1 MTEHPTQHST
11 EPAKHPA
18 RHSTEPT
25 AHSTEPTDTTGAA
38 TRTAHD
44 APAAPPDRPAP
55 VAYRRRWTALIA
67 LLTAEAMNLLDATI
81 VQVAGPVIH
90 TDLGGPAAAIPWY
103 SAAYTLAFALG
114 LLTAARLGDIAG
126 RRRIFRIGVTAFAL
140 TSLAC
145 ALAPTAGV
153 LIGMRA
159 AQGAAAAL
167 IIPQTFGLIRA
178 MFDGDELPKAL
189 GTIGPV
195 MGLSAV
201 LGPVLGGVLTHAD
214 LFGTSWR
221 AVFLV
226 NLPLAAAVL
235 AIAPLLREDRAP
247 VRPRLDPT
255 GTALAMI
262 GTALL
267 VCPLTAGT
275 GAPSAGAWAAAA
287 LGALVLIVFT
297 AHQRRAA
304 AAGRIP
310 LIEPSLLH
318 GRAFPAALATSTLFF
333 AVMNGVMITV
343 VLHLE
348 LGLGNGP
355 LTAGLTLLPWSAGLA
370 VASWAAGSHL
380 VPRYGTRVLH
390 AGIATL
396 AAGIATAALAYRAT
410 PADDY
415 PLGLPFALALAGL
428 GVGLFTAPFFTA
440 ALRHVSPQETGSA
453 AGLLNA
459 VQQLGGT
466 LGVAIVGGVYLTGDS
481 SGQAAGL
488 SAQHALATAAALLAA
503 TAPAAWAMTTRRR
516 APIGPAEATGNVH

>member
-1 MTEHPTQHST
+1 MTERPITPVGT
-11 EPAKHPA
+11 AGATA
-18 RHSTEPT
+18 R
-25 AHSTEPTDTTGAA
+25 A
-38 TRTAHD
+38 AHD
-44 APAAPPDRPAP
+44 TPAEPDQPAPAA
-55 VAYRRRWTALIA
+55 YRWRWTALVA

-81 VQVAGPVIH
+81 VQVAGPVIRA
-90 TDLGGPAAAIPWY
+90 DLGGPAAAIPWY

-126 RRRIFRIGVTAFAL
+126 RRRVFRIGVTAFAL

-145 ALAPTAGV
+145 ALTPTTTA

-189 GTIGPV
+189 GAIGPV

-201 LGPVLGGVLTHAD
+201 LGPVVGGVLTHAD
-214 LFGTSWR
+214 LLGTSWR

-226 NLPLAAAVL
+226 NLPLAAVVL
-235 AIAPLLREDRAP
+235 AITPRLREDRAP

-255 GTALAMI
+255 GTALAMT

-267 VCPLTAGT
+267 VCPLAVGT
-275 GAPSAGAWAAAA
+275 GAPGATAWVAAG
-287 LGALVLIVFT
+287 LGAIVLIVFT

-304 AAGRIP
+304 AAGRTP
-310 LIEPSLLH
+310 LVEPSLLR
-318 GRAFPAALATSTLFF
+318 GRVFPAALASSTLFF
-333 AVMNGVMITV
+333 AVMSGVVITV

-348 LGLGNGP
+348 LGLHTGP

-396 AAGIATAALAYRAT
+396 AAGLAAAALVYRTA
-410 PADDY
+410 PAGHF

-428 GVGLFTAPFFTA
+428 GVGLFTPPFFTV
-440 ALRHVSPQETGSA
+440 ALSRVSPQETGSA

-466 LGVAIVGGVYLTGDS
+466 LGVAVVGGVYLTGDGA
-481 SGQAAGL
+481 GQAAGL
-488 SAQHALATAAALLAA
+488 SAQHALGTAGALLAA
-503 TAPAAWAMTTRRR
+503 TAPAVWAMIARPDRSSAGRQRR
-516 APIGPAEATGNVH
+516 PLT

>member
-1 MTEHPTQHST
+1 MTEHST
-11 EPAKHPA
+11 APG
-18 RHSTEPT
+18 
-25 AHSTEPTDTTGAA
+25 GAA
-38 TRTAHD
+38 TAGAAPRTASHTTHD
-44 APAAPPDRPAP
+44 TSATPHRPATA
-55 VAYRRRWTALIA
+55 AYRWRWTALIA

-90 TDLGGPAAAIPWY
+90 ADLGGPATGIPWY
-103 SAAYTLAFALG
+103 SAAYTLTFALG

-126 RRRIFRIGVTAFAL
+126 RRRVFRVGVTAFAL
-140 TSLAC
+140 ASLAC
-145 ALAPTAGV
+145 ALAPTAAA
-153 LIGMRA
+153 LIGLRA

-201 LGPVLGGVLTHAD
+201 LGPVLGGALTHAD

-226 NLPLAAAVL
+226 NLPLAAVVL
-235 AIAPLLREDRAP
+235 AIAPRLGEDRAP
-247 VRPRLDPT
+247 VRPHLDPT
-255 GTALAMI
+255 GTALAMA

-267 VCPLTAGT
+267 VCPLAAGT
-275 GAPSAGAWAAAA
+275 GAPSATAWAAAA

-304 AAGRIP
+304 AAGRTP
-310 LIEPSLLH
+310 LVEPSLLR
-318 GRAFPAALATSTLFF
+318 GRTFPAALATSTLFF

-348 LGLGNGP
+348 LGLHTGP
-355 LTAGLTLLPWSAGLA
+355 LAAGLTLLPWSAGLA
-370 VASWAAGSHL
+370 VASWAAGTHL
-380 VPRYGTRVLH
+380 VPRYGTRVLYS
-390 AGIATL
+390 GIATL
-396 AAGIATAALAYRAT
+396 AAGLAAAALAYRTA
-410 PADDY
+410 PVGHY

-428 GVGLFTAPFFTA
+428 GVGLFTPPFFTD
-440 ALRHVSPQETGSA
+440 ALRRIHPQETGSA

-466 LGVAIVGGVYLTGDS
+466 LGVAIVGGLYLNGDG

-488 SAQHALATAAALLAA
+488 SAQHALGAAGALLAA
-503 TAPAAWAMTTRRR
+503 TVPAAWAMTARRR
-516 APIGPAEATGNVH
+516 TRLGAAQAPGDAN

>member
-1 MTEHPTQHST
+1 MAEHST
-11 EPAKHPA
+11 APAG
-18 RHSTEPT
+18 T
-25 AHSTEPTDTTGAA
+25 ADGTADT
-38 TRTAHD
+38 RNDSTAHD
-44 APAAPPDRPAP
+44 APP
-55 VAYRRRWTALIA
+55 AYRWRWTALIA

-90 TDLGGPAAAIPWY
+90 ADLGGAAATIPWY

-126 RRRIFRIGVTAFAL
+126 RRRVFRIGVTAFAL

-145 ALAPTAGV
+145 ALAPDAAV

-159 AQGAAAAL
+159 VQGAAAAL
-167 IIPQTFGLIRA
+167 IIPQTFGLIRT
-178 MFDGDELPKAL
+178 MFDGDELPRAL

-201 LGPVLGGVLTHAD
+201 LGPALGGLLTHAD

-235 AIAPLLREDRAP
+235 AIAPRLREDRAP
-247 VRPRLDPT
+247 ARPRLDPV
-255 GTALAMI
+255 GTALAMA

-267 VCPLTAGT
+267 VCPLAAGT
-275 GAPSAGAWAAAA
+275 GAPDDGAWAAAG
-287 LGALVLIVFT
+287 LGALVLAVFA

-304 AAGRIP
+304 AAGRTP
-310 LIEPSLLH
+310 LVEPSLLR
-318 GRAFPAALATSTLFF
+318 GRVFPAALATSTLFF

-348 LGLGNGP
+348 LGLRTGP

-370 VASWAAGSHL
+370 VASWAAGSRL
-380 VPRYGTRVLH
+380 VPRYGDRVLH
-390 AGIATL
+390 AGVATL
-396 AAGIATAALAYRAT
+396 AAGLSAAVLAYRCA
-410 PADDY
+410 PAGHY
-415 PLGLPFALALAGL
+415 PVGLPFALALAGL
-428 GVGLFTAPFFTA
+428 GVGLFTPPFFTA
-440 ALRHVSPQETGSA
+440 ALRRVSPQETGSA

-466 LGVAIVGGVYLTGDS
+466 LGVALVGGVYLAGDG

-488 SAQHALATAAALLAA
+488 GAQHALGAAGVLLAA
-503 TAPAAWAMTTRRR
+503 AAAAAWVMTARSGGAAQGEGGT
-516 APIGPAEATGNVH
+516 H

>member
-1 MTEHPTQHST
+1 MTEHST
-11 EPAKHPA
+11 PSDQP
-18 RHSTEPT
+18 
-25 AHSTEPTDTTGAA
+25 
-38 TRTAHD
+38 
-44 APAAPPDRPAP
+44 APAASDHPAP
-55 VAYRRRWTALIA
+55 AAYRWRWTALIA
-67 LLTAEAMNLLDATI
+67 LLTAEAMNLLDATV

-90 TDLGGPAAAIPWY
+90 ADLGGSATAIPWY
-103 SAAYTLAFALG
+103 SAAYTLTFALG
-114 LLTAARLGDIAG
+114 LLIAARLGDIAG
-126 RRRIFRIGVTAFAL
+126 RRRVFRIGVTAFAL

-145 ALAPTAGV
+145 ALAPTAAA

-214 LFGTSWR
+214 LLGTSWR

-235 AIAPLLREDRAP
+235 AIAPRLREDRAP

-255 GTALAMI
+255 GTAMAMA

-267 VCPLTAGT
+267 VCPLATDT
-275 GAPSAGAWAAAA
+275 GAPSATAWAAAA
-287 LGALVLIVFT
+287 LGVLMLIAFT

-304 AAGRIP
+304 AAGRTP
-310 LIEPSLLH
+310 LVEPSLLR

-348 LGLGNGP
+348 LGLRAGP
-355 LTAGLTLLPWSAGLA
+355 LAAGFTLVPWSAGLA
-370 VASWAAGSHL
+370 VGSWAAGSHL

-390 AGIATL
+390 VGLAVLASGL
-396 AAGIATAALAYRAT
+396 AAAALAYRAA
-410 PADDY
+410 PAGHY
-415 PLGLPFALALAGL
+415 PFGLPFALALAGL
-428 GVGLFTAPFFTA
+428 GVGLFTPPFFTA
-440 ALRHVSPQETGSA
+440 ALRRVSPQETGSA

-466 LGVAIVGGVYLTGDS
+466 LGVAVIGGVYLTGDG

-488 SAQHALATAAALLAA
+488 SAQHAVGAAGALLAA
-503 TAPAAWAMTTRRR
+503 AAPAAWAMTTRRR
-516 APIGPAEATGNVH
+516 ARIGAAEAAGDAH

>member
-1 MTEHPTQHST
+1 MTR
-11 EPAKHPA
+11 HPA
-18 RHSTEPT
+18 D
-25 AHSTEPTDTTGAA
+25 TDTDTDASARIAA
-38 TRTAHD
+38 TGRADTAPH
-44 APAAPPDRPAP
+44 RH
-55 VAYRRRWTALIA
+55 RWTALIA

-103 SAAYTLAFALG
+103 SAAYTLTFALG

-126 RRRIFRIGVTAFAL
+126 RRRVFRIGVTAFAL

-145 ALAPTAGV
+145 ALAPTTGI
-153 LIGMRA
+153 LIGLRA

-178 MFDGDELPKAL
+178 MFDDDELPKAL

-214 LFGTSWR
+214 LLGTSWR

-235 AIAPLLREDRAP
+235 AVAPRLREDHAP
-247 VRPRLDPT
+247 VRPRLDAT
-255 GTALAMI
+255 GTLLAAA
-262 GTALL
+262 GTTLL
-267 VCPLTAGT
+267 VCPLAAGT
-275 GAPSAGAWAAAA
+275 GAPSAAAWAAAT
-287 LGALVLIVFT
+287 LGALVLAVFT
-297 AHQRRAA
+297 AHQRRTA
-304 AAGRIP
+304 AAGRTP
-310 LIEPSLLH
+310 LVEPSLLR

-333 AVMNGVMITV
+333 ATMNGVMITV

-348 LGLGNGP
+348 LGLHTGP

-370 VASWAAGSHL
+370 VASWLAGSHL
-380 VPRYGTRVLH
+380 VPRHGTRVLH

-396 AAGIATAALAYRAT
+396 ATGIAAAALAYRTA
-410 PADDY
+410 PAGHC
-415 PLGLPFALALAGL
+415 PTALPFALTLAGL
-428 GVGLFTAPFFTA
+428 GVGLFTPPFFTA
-440 ALRHVSPQETGSA
+440 ALRRVSPQETGSA

-466 LGVAIVGGVYLTGDS
+466 LGVAVVGGVFLAGDA
-481 SGQAAGL
+481 SGRTAGL
-488 SAQHALATAAALLAA
+488 GAQHALGVAGALLAA
-503 TAPAAWAMTTRRR
+503 TALAAPTMTARRR
-516 APIGPAEATGNVH
+516 ARPAEDREAH